1 MGPPTSNLQLHGR
14 QESVEVAVGPACPSM
29 QADVPSCLT
38 KCCGIAA
45 TVFLGSTVPAA
56 APESHLPES
65 ERCGSGEVSSATFWG
80 SFLEIRHRAF
90 FSSQSASL

>member
-1 MGPPTSNLQLHGR
+1 MGPPTSNLQLHGC
-14 QESVEVAVGPACPSM
+14 QESVEEAVAPACPSM

-56 APESHLPES
+56 APEPHLPES
-65 ERCGSGEVSSATFWG
+65 ERGGSGEVSSATFWE
-80 SFLEIRHRAF
+80 SFLEIQHRAF
-90 FSSQSASL
+90 SPSHSASL